1 MTVATR
7 VLRVVLVVAAT
18 YVVAVATAH
27 RFLRE
32 PRCVPDHRL
41 GADGSD
47 PATRPPGP
55 GSPR

>member
-1 MTVATR
+1 MTAAGR
-7 VLRVVLVVAAT
+7 ALRVVLVVAAT
-18 YVVAVATAH
+18 YVVADAAAH
-27 RFLRE
+27 RCLRE

-41 GADGSD
+41 GADGSE